1 MRDQSYLRVFIS
13 MLILN
18 ICISFPASGMT
29 LFYFKLS
36 QAHAALGNEL
46 IKNYS
51 LMQENFLEQIILFFQ
66 DEGYNAK

>member
-1 MRDQSYLRVFIS
+1 
-13 MLILN
+13 MLIFN

-29 LFYFKLS
+29 LFLFQALS
-36 QAHAALGNEL
+36 QAHATLGNEL

-66 DEGYNAK
+66 EEGYNAK